1 MFDWVIALFSATHTA
16 VFEAAVLPLVY
27 ELGLGGYAEQAFDWT
42 ELALIGLIEIALM
55 VVVLG
60 SLEKW
65 RPVDVAADAGA
76 TRVDMLYTAL
86 HRLGVIPLVLF
97 VLLSPVV
104 ETLDGWLRMHDRVP
118 VKLEDLWPGLHAWPI
133 VSFCVYLLVL
143 DFVDYWLHRAQH
155 RANWWWAL
163 HSLHHSQQH
172 MTFWTDDRNHLLDN
186 VLMDGAFAL
195 VALLIG
201 VPPAQFMLLIVAS
214 RTIESLSHA
223 NLRAGFGRVGKYLLV
238 SPQFHRVHHAIGVG
252 HEGRTQGCNFA
263 VLFPVWDVLFGTANF
278 VNDYPATGVRDQLAG
293 RDYGRGFWAQQ
304 WFGLQR
310 LFGKKN
316 ITTLSQRGSV

>member
-16 VFEAAVLPLVY
+16 VFEAVVLPLVY

-97 VLLSPVV
+97 VLLSPAV

-118 VKLEDLWPGLHAWPI
+118 VKLEDLWPGLHAWPLGKSRARLVGVGRAASGSGRKRRRERPREQRRRPSARRSANHGGGAQGASD
-133 VSFCVYLLVL
+133 VSGAGERTSART
-143 DFVDYWLHRAQH
+143 RASPSTRSYPLAWPRVADPVRSV
-155 RANWWWAL
+155 RAA
-163 HSLHHSQQH
+163 
-172 MTFWTDDRNHLLDN
+172 
-186 VLMDGAFAL
+186 A
-195 VALLIG
+195 
-201 VPPAQFMLLIVAS
+201 
-214 RTIESLSHA
+214 
-223 NLRAGFGRVGKYLLV
+223 RAGAGTFASKPR
-238 SPQFHRVHHAIGVG
+238 SAR
-252 HEGRTQGCNFA
+252 NFLA
-263 VLFPVWDVLFGTANF
+263 DGT
-278 VNDYPATGVRDQLAG
+278 
-293 RDYGRGFWAQQ
+293 
-304 WFGLQR
+304 
-310 LFGKKN
+310 
-316 ITTLSQRGSV
+316 